1 VRLLIAAVGRLKQ
14 GPERELFAHYLD
26 RVEKLGRKL
35 KFAPV
40 TAIEIAE
47 SRAQDESE
55 RLRAEAKALL
65 AKIPQGDKV
74 ICLDRRGD
82 DLDSAAFSRALSAFR
97 DSGVPGIACVI
108 GGPDG
113 LASAALERANL
124 IVSFG
129 RITLPHGLVRI
140 VLAEQIYRAMTIL
153 SGHPYH
159 RA

>member
-1 VRLLIAAVGRLKQ
+1 MRLLIAAVGRLKQ
-14 GPERELFAHYLD
+14 GPERELFTHY
-26 RVEKLGRKL
+26 VACAEALGRKL
-35 KFAPV
+35 KLKPLTTV
-40 TAIEIAE
+40 EISE
-47 SRAQDESE
+47 SRAQDEPE
-55 RLRAEAKALL
+55 RMRAEAKALL
-65 AKIPQGDKV
+65 GKISPGDKL

-82 DLDSAAFSRALSAFR
+82 DLDSVAFSLALKAFR
-97 DSGVPGIACVI
+97 DNGAPGLAYVI

-113 LASAALERANL
+113 LASAALDRANL